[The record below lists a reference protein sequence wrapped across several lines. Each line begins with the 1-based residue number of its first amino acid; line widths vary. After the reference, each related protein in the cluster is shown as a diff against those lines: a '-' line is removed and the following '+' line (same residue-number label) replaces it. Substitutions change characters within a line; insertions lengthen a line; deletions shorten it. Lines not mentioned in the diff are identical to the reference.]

1 MDHYQYLVLM
11 LACLVLT
18 LPLEFVFGAR
28 VWRRP
33 KRLAAAVLPLLAVFT
48 IWDLWATARG
58 TWGFNRRY
66 TLGVRL
72 PGGLV
77 IEELLFFVT
86 IPICMLLT
94 LESVRNVLAGA
105 TPLQRWFRSRSAHGR
120 AARGEA

>member
-1 MDHYQYLVLM
+1 MDHYQYLLLM
-11 LACLVLT
+11 VACLVLT

-48 IWDLWATARG
+48 VWDLWATARG

-94 LESVRNVLAGA
+94 LESVRNVLDGT
-105 TPLQRWFRSRSAHGR
+105 TPLQRRSRDR
-120 AARGEA
+120 ARRDRP